1 KNLSLLIDIENAFND
16 VQGNKRGLEQWAVTE
31 NLKRMANTYNY
42 LMVHGLTSQEA
53 LDEKIMLTKKSK
65 DDSLTRIK
73 EIEARLK
80 VIKEDIENIDNY
92 RRTKDDADGRKK
104 AVDKDKFRREHESEL
119 IIYDA
124 AVKYIRKR
132 FPDGKLPLIK
142 SLRAEEKELK
152 AEKNKLYECYY
163 KAKDELSELRTAE
176 KNLAELLGQ
185 TRNDPDRTEDRKKND
200 ELE

>member
-1 KNLSLLIDIENAFND
+1 
-16 VQGNKRGLEQWAVTE
+16 
-31 NLKRMANTYNY
+31 MANTYNY

-53 LDEKIMLTKKSK
+53 LDEKITETKKSE

-80 VIKEDIENIDNY
+80 VISEDILNIDNY
-92 RRTKDDADGRKK
+92 RKTKLAADGCKN
-104 AVDKDKFRREHESEL
+104 ATDKDKYRREHESDL
-119 IIYDA
+119 IIHDA
-124 AVKYIRKR
+124 AMKYIRKR
-132 FPDGKLPLIK
+132 FTDGKLPLIR

-185 TRNDPDRTEDRKKND
+185 TRNEPNRTESRKKND